1 MIDGFFQILEN
12 GVRCGRQTLHQP
24 LHKKKCETEKHQIR
38 KERNITTVLNHQS
51 QHQPAEDRS
60 ELSTKNSQQPRKK
73 ENRTLHYW
81 K

>member
-51 QHQPAEDRS
+51 QHQPAEDR
-60 ELSTKNSQQPRKK
+60 KPN
-73 ENRTLHYW
+73 
-81 K
+81 